1 MKRHLVTLLLLPIAI
16 VLYAAG
22 LALPATGLLLLGAAA
37 EMAFWI
43 RLLRRRNP

>member
-1 MKRHLVTLLLLPIAI
+1 MKRHLVTLILLPIAI

-22 LALPATGLLLLGAAA
+22 LALPATGLLVLGAAA

-43 RLLRRRNP
+43 RLLRRRSR